1 MGRFGEKLKAER
13 EARGVRLEDIAKQT
27 RVSVRLL
34 SAIESERFDLLPGG
48 VFNVSFIRQY
58 CRHVG
63 LDEDTV
69 IADFNALAQPKE
81 LAVTEIPETTGETAL
96 MHERGATLAENL
108 TEYLRRYGRVTA
120 GVCAAAIIAVTIAL
134 SWPIG
139 DSNPAPASSPP
150 VDSSVPSSQDARG
163 AAGST
168 KEAQDN
174 ALTLSTAE
182 GAPAPE
188 NATAEV
194 NAPAAVDERGRTVAD
209 PGPSAAVAALPEPTP
224 TVTEETAQAVGLG
237 AAAARD
243 LYVEISITAKV
254 WIQAVADGER
264 VFESIFEAG
273 ETRSITADDSVQLVV
288 GNAGGL
294 TVAVN
299 GKTMPP
305 IGPSGHVR
313 RVVFT
318 PDGMEIDRVEPN
330 RPDPN
335 AASEMFLGTR
345 TARNLSA
352 KDVPALAVATPGR

>member
-58 CRHVG
+58 CRHIG

-69 IADFNALAQPKE
+69 VAEFNALAKPIE
-81 LAVTEIPETTGETAL
+81 LTIAETPATIDETAL

-120 GVCAAAIIAVTIAL
+120 GVCAAALIAVTIAL
-134 SWPIG
+134 SWPLG

-168 KEAQDN
+168 KEAQEN
-174 ALTLSTAE
+174 ALT
-182 GAPAPE
+182 P
-188 NATAEV
+188 
-194 NAPAAVDERGRTVAD
+194 PAAQGVSAEKSTTAVVDERDGSAVDPASPSPVTAKEPGRN
-209 PGPSAAVAALPEPTP
+209 P
-224 TVTEETAQAVGLG
+224 TVTEETTQAVSLG
-237 AAAARD
+237 AEAAN

-264 VFESIFEAG
+264 VFENIFEAG
-273 ETRSITADDSVQLVV
+273 ETRSIAADDSVRLVV

-313 RVVFT
+313 RVVLT
-318 PDGMEIDRVEPN
+318 PGGMEVDRVEPN
-330 RPDPN
+330 RPPDPN
-335 AASEMFLGTR
+335 AASEMLLDTR

>member
-63 LDEDTV
+63 LDEDTIV
-69 IADFNALAQPKE
+69 AEFNALAKPVE
-81 LAVTEIPETTGETAL
+81 LTIAETPATIDETAL

-108 TEYLRRYGRVTA
+108 TDYLRRYGRVTA
-120 GVCAAAIIAVTIAL
+120 GVCAAALIAVTIAL

-139 DSNPAPASSPP
+139 DSNPAPASPP
-150 VDSSVPSSQDARG
+150 VDSSVPSSRDERG

-168 KEAQDN
+168 KEAEEN
-174 ALTLSTAE
+174 ALTPSTAE
-182 GAPAPE
+182 GATATE
-188 NATAEV
+188 NASAEANATAAG
-194 NAPAAVDERGRTVAD
+194 NERGSTVAD
-209 PGPSAAVAALPEPTP
+209 PGPSAPEAALPEPTP
-224 TVTEETAQAVGLG
+224 TVTAETAQAVSLG
-237 AAAARD
+237 AEAAKH

-264 VFESIFEAG
+264 VFENIFEAG
-273 ETRSITADDSVQLVV
+273 QTRSIAADDSVQLVV

-318 PDGMEIDRVEPN
+318 PGGMEIDRVEPN
-330 RPDPN
+330 RPPDPN
-335 AASEMFLGTR
+335 AASELFPGTR
-345 TARNLSA
+345 TASNLSA
-352 KDVPALAVATPGR
+352 KDVPALAVVTPAR

>member
-69 IADFNALAQPKE
+69 IAEFNALAQPKE
-81 LAVTEIPETTGETAL
+81 LAVTEIPETTDETAL

-120 GVCAAAIIAVTIAL
+120 VCAALIAVTIAL
-134 SWPIG
+134 SWPIS

-150 VDSSVPSSQDARG
+150 ADSSVPSSRDERG

-168 KEAQDN
+168 KEAQEN
-174 ALTLSTAE
+174 ALTPPAAQGSSPAAE
-182 GAPAPE
+182 T
-188 NATAEV
+188 ATA
-194 NAPAAVDERGRTVAD
+194 AANEQKD
-209 PGPSAAVAALPEPTP
+209 SAADTAPPSPVTAKEPERAL
-224 TVTEETAQAVGLG
+224 TVTEETTRAVSLG
-237 AAAARD
+237 TEAAN

-264 VFESIFEAG
+264 VFENIFEAG
-273 ETRSITADDSVQLVV
+273 ETRSIAADDSVRLVV

-299 GKTMPP
+299 GKAMPP

-318 PDGMEIDRVEPN
+318 PGGMEVDRVEPN
-330 RPDPN
+330 RPPDPN

>member
-58 CRHVG
+58 CRHLG
-63 LDEDTV
+63 LDEDSV
-69 IADFNALAQPKE
+69 VAEFNALAQPEE
-81 LAVTEIPETTGETAL
+81 LAVTEIPETTDETAL

-120 GVCAAAIIAVTIAL
+120 GVCAAALVAVTIAL
-134 SWPIG
+134 SWPIS

-150 VDSSVPSSQDARG
+150 ADSSVPSSRDERG
-163 AAGST
+163 GSGST
-168 KEAQDN
+168 KQAKEN
-174 ALTLSTAE
+174 ALT
-182 GAPAPE
+182 
-188 NATAEV
+188 
-194 NAPAAVDERGRTVAD
+194 
-209 PGPSAAVAALPEPTP
+209 PSAAQSVSAEENTTAAAKEQEDSAADTAPPSPVTAQGPKRTP
-224 TVTEETAQAVGLG
+224 TVTEETTQAVSLG
-237 AAAARD
+237 AEAAN

-264 VFESIFEAG
+264 VFENIFEAG
-273 ETRSITADDSVQLVV
+273 DSTSIAADDSVRLVV

-318 PDGMEIDRVEPN
+318 PGGMEIDRVEPN
-330 RPDPN
+330 RPPDPN
-335 AASEMFLGTR
+335 ATSEMFLGTR

-352 KDVPALAVATPGR
+352 EDVPALAVATPGR

>member
-69 IADFNALAQPKE
+69 VAEFNALAQPKE
-81 LAVTEIPETTGETAL
+81 LAVTEIPETTDETAL

-120 GVCAAAIIAVTIAL
+120 ICAAALIAVTIAL

-168 KEAQDN
+168 KEAQEN
-174 ALTLSTAE
+174 ALT
-182 GAPAPE
+182 
-188 NATAEV
+188 
-194 NAPAAVDERGRTVAD
+194 
-209 PGPSAAVAALPEPTP
+209 PSAAEGVSAEENTTAVVNERDGSAVDPAPPSPVTAKEPQRTA
-224 TVTEETAQAVGLG
+224 TVTEETAQAVSLG
-237 AAAARD
+237 AEAAKH

-264 VFESIFEAG
+264 VFENIFEAG
-273 ETRSITADDSVQLVV
+273 ETRSIAADDSVRLVV

-318 PDGMEIDRVEPN
+318 PGGMEIDRVEPN
-330 RPDPN
+330 RPPDPN

-352 KDVPALAVATPGR
+352 EDVPALAVATPGR

>member
-1 MGRFGEKLKAER
+1 MRRFGEKLKAER
-13 EARGVRLEDIAKQT
+13 EARGIRLEDIAKQT

-34 SAIESERFDLLPGG
+34 SAIESEQFDLLPGG

-69 IADFNALAQPKE
+69 VAEFNALAQPKE
-81 LAVTEIPETTGETAL
+81 LVVAETHAIADETAL

-120 GVCAAAIIAVTIAL
+120 GACAVVFFAVVMAL

-139 DSNPAPASSPP
+139 DSSPAPSSSPP
-150 VDSSVPSSQDARG
+150 VDSSVPSSRDERG

-168 KEAQDN
+168 KEAQEN
-174 ALTLSTAE
+174 ALTPSSAQ
-182 GAPAPE
+182 GNSPAAGT
-188 NATAEV
+188 ATA
-194 NAPAAVDERGRTVAD
+194 AANEPERTA
-209 PGPSAAVAALPEPTP
+209 
-224 TVTEETAQAVGLG
+224 TVTEETAQAVSLG
-237 AAAARD
+237 AEAAKH
-243 LYVEISITAKV
+243 LYVEISFTAKV

-264 VFESIFEAG
+264 LFENIFEAG
-273 ETRSITADDSVQLVV
+273 ETKSITADDSVRLVV

-318 PDGMEIDRVEPN
+318 PGGMEIDRVEPN
-330 RPDPN
+330 RPPDPN
-335 AASEMFLGTR
+335 AASDLFLGTR

-352 KDVPALAVATPGR
+352 EDVPALAVATPGL